1 MKHFTKL
8 LAASTLLAL
17 SGFAHANL
25 ITMTDDY
32 GTKQTVTTANSVQ
45 FLHDFTDED
54 YETGFDSIV
63 SATLVLSLQDKAKG
77 GDAGGPETYTLTFNH
92 DGSTLLS
99 GANLPNG
106 KTTLPAVQIDGASL
120 ALLSATGQLWF
131 TLAAQS
137 GDFEFFSSTLTA
149 KYQEGVA
156 PVDVPE
162 PFSVALVGIGLAA
175 IGAARRRQA

>member
-8 LAASTLLAL
+8 FTASLLLAF

-25 ITMTDDY
+25 ITMTDEY
-32 GTKQTVTTANSVQ
+32 NVKQTVSTARSVM

-54 YETGFDSIV
+54 YEAGFDTIV
-63 SATLVLSLQDKAKG
+63 SASLELSLQDKGNNEG
-77 GDAGGPETYTLTFNH
+77 GAETYTLKFTH
-92 DGSTLLS
+92 DGVTLIS

-106 KTTLPAVQIDGASL
+106 KTTLPAVQIDGDPL
-120 ALLSATGQLWF
+120 ALLGSTGQLWF

-137 GDFEFFSSTLTA
+137 GDFEFFSSKLTA
-149 KYQEGVA
+149 TYREGVK

-175 IGAARRRQA
+175 IGAARRRKV